1 VTRILNFLKGRF
13 FNSFLLPFLEPL
25 SFCHLVSRDF
35 SDERHFGA
43 ETSSTIA
50 IMNAPNAG
58 QDPATI
64 PAATNT
70 MDPATATA
78 TEDVGVAQDPGH
90 ATTDDHDV
98 SKAHR
103 NVVDHARLASGKEQT
118 MTLMQGLR
126 LYPKAIAFSV
136 IISTCIVMEG
146 YDISLVT
153 NFCKLRS

>member
-1 VTRILNFLKGRF
+1 M
-13 FNSFLLPFLEPL
+13 S
-25 SFCHLVSRDF
+25 
-35 SDERHFGA
+35 
-43 ETSSTIA
+43 
-50 IMNAPNAG
+50 APNPG

-64 PAATNT
+64 PASAPAPAATNPI
-70 MDPATATA
+70 DPTAA
-78 TEDVGVAQDPGH
+78 SEDVGVAQNTGH
-90 ATTDDHDV
+90 ATADDHDV

-103 NVVDHARLASGKEQT
+103 NVVDNARLASGKEQT

-153 NFCKLRS
+153 NFCKFRCSDEEVGNC

>member
-1 VTRILNFLKGRF
+1 MRDT
-13 FNSFLLPFLEPL
+13 
-25 SFCHLVSRDF
+25 LVL
-35 SDERHFGA
+35 
-43 ETSSTIA
+43 ETSSNIA
-50 IMNAPNAG
+50 IMSAPNPG

-64 PAATNT
+64 PAPTAAATNT
-70 MDPATATA
+70 TEPAAA
-78 TEDVGVAQDPGH
+78 TEDVGVAQNPEH

-98 SKAHR
+98 SKTHR
-103 NVVDHARLASGKEQT
+103 NVVDNARLASGKEQT

-153 NFCKLRS
+153 NFCKFSC